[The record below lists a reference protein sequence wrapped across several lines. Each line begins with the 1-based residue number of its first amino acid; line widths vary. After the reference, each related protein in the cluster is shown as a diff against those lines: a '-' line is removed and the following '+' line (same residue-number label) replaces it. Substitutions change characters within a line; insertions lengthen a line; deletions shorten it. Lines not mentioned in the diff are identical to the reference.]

1 MADQPQ
7 AQKPTWQESLQQITT
22 LLTPA
27 KETVVIVRNNPDADT
42 LAGGIGLNMAL
53 RKIGRKSNLV
63 CPTPILPESVAQIRF
78 DPNQVLNFLP
88 KNQLTFTID
97 YKQGSFSQ
105 GKITPSSEG
114 FGLTLLPEPGQ
125 PPIEP
130 LRIDSAIY
138 ISQPQAVFTV
148 GIENLTHLGTFYQE
162 NMDFFN
168 KANLVNVD
176 YHANNANF
184 GKANLIDPKSTSVCE
199 MITLMLYDLK
209 FVLDDEIGQMLYS
222 GLKTK
227 TSNFAENYFSAN
239 MLEATSICLRYMKK
253 E

>member
-1 MADQPQ
+1 MADQQP
-7 AQKPTWQESLQQITT
+7 APKPTWQETLQQITN

-27 KETVVIVRNNPDADT
+27 KETLVIIRPNPDEDT
-42 LAGGIGLNMAL
+42 LAGGLGLNMAL
-53 RKIGRKSNLV
+53 KKIGRKSNLV
-63 CPTPILPESVAQIRF
+63 CPAPLAPESVSQIQF
-78 DPNQVLNFLP
+78 DPNQVLSFLP

-105 GKITPSSEG
+105 GKITPSTEG

-138 ISQPQAVFTV
+138 ISSPQAVFTV
-148 GIENLTHLGTFYQE
+148 GIENLSHLGNFYQE
-162 NMDFFN
+162 NMGFFN
-168 KANLVNVD
+168 KTNLINID
-176 YHANNANF
+176 YHANNSNY